1 MLVHNLP
8 HGFYEEQLEK
18 YFSQFGEVTRLRVG
32 RSEKTGGC
40 KGHAFIEF
48 KYPAVAEVAAQS
60 LNNYLMFR
68 HILKTVYIPP
78 NKQTHNYFR
87 QTVHYQTLRD
97 GTKKLI
103 TPTVRRAEEHVDKIN
118 DPVTDEQHA
127 YRVHH
132 SKMKLTAME
141 KKLAAA
147 GIKVDL
153 NSVLYDPEP
162 IKIDNKK
169 KKDENAKLGRKEAK
183 KNAKKEIKTAG
194 AKKSIAKKTT
204 DNTLETL
211 LENTIQSDEESDDD
225 DYEPTPAEIAEADAY
240 VEKLLLGEQSD
251 DDESDQIAIYGSE
264 DDVDDEDDSEDEDND
279 NTLTR
284 LVNNTIDTDDEEQT
298 DDEDFNPSK
307 KSKAEAESK
316 AKAHALEM
324 AKKVAVM
331 AKETKKGA
339 GNKKTSTI
347 KNQKNSTLED
357 LLENTIQSTDEES
370 DDDDFEPAEFDG
382 LQDESSDDDDDQSE
396 ENIDST
402 LTRLI
407 DNTINSDDEIS
418 EDEDYKPTKKEIVAA
433 SAKQKPRAPVAGKKA
448 VKVVKVV
455 KDAKKSKAT
464 ETVHAAGNAKKNK
477 KTTVSVIEPKPSQKR
492 KLSNVDGSQQK
503 QKKKK
508 ETSTGT
514 MIAEPITPPRKVR
527 TNFVSAPTPT
537 PPSKKSQK
545 KSKATVAA
553 TSIQSP
559 HAKVKKNKK
568 VVGTSLSATQ
578 STFVKKN
585 KNAVEIAAKKADVTE
600 KTQSKTVIASVKP
613 VSKHT
618 KPIVTDAK
626 AKKVAVTAAPV
637 KAKQAK
643 PVKKSKSKSK

>member
-1 MLVHNLP
+1 MKLGRGVVLVHNLP

-32 RSEKTGGC
+32 RSEKTGGS
-40 KGHAFIEF
+40 KGYAFIEF

-78 NKQTHNYFR
+78 NKQTHNYFH
-87 QTVHYQTLRD
+87 QTVHHQTLRD

-103 TPTVRRAEEHVDKIN
+103 TPVLQRAEEHVDKIN

-141 KKLAAA
+141 KRLAAA
-147 GIKVDL
+147 GINIDL
-153 NSVLYDPEP
+153 SGVLYDPEP
-162 IKIDNKK
+162 VKTDNKK
-169 KKDENAKLGRKEAK
+169 KNDENAKSGKNESK
-183 KNAKKEIKTAG
+183 KNAKKDIKTAN

-204 DNTLETL
+204 DDTLENL

-251 DDESDQIAIYGSE
+251 DDDSDQIAIYG
-264 DDVDDEDDSEDEDND
+264 DDDDDEDDSEVEDND

-284 LVNNTIDTDDEEQT
+284 LVNNTIDSDDDDQT
-298 DDEDFNPSK
+298 DDEDFIPSK

-316 AKAHALEM
+316 AKAHALGM
-324 AKKVAVM
+324 AKKVAAM
-331 AKETKKGA
+331 AKETKNGA
-339 GNKKTSTI
+339 GDEKTSAK

-357 LLENTIQSTDEES
+357 LLENTIQSSDEES
-370 DDDDFEPAEFDG
+370 DDVDFEPAELDG
-382 LQDESSDDDDDQSE
+382 SDDDDNQSE
-396 ENIDST
+396 ENVDST

-407 DNTINSDDEIS
+407 DNTINSDDDEQS
-418 EDEDYKPTKKEIVAA
+418 EDEDYQPTKKEIAA
-433 SAKQKPRAPVAGKKA
+433 ALAKQKSRASVAGKN
-448 VKVVKVV
+448 VVKVV
-455 KDAKKSKAT
+455 KDAKKPKAIAIA
-464 ETVHAAGNAKKNK
+464 HAAGNAKKNQ
-477 KTTVSVIEPKPSQKR
+477 KTAVSVIEPKPSQKR
-492 KLSNVDGSQQK
+492 KLFSMDGSQQK

-514 MIAEPITPPRKVR
+514 IIVEPITPPPKVR

-537 PPSKKSQK
+537 PQPKKQQR

-553 TSIQSP
+553 TSTQSP
-559 HAKVKKNKK
+559 PAKVKTDKKAAGVSLPTNQSTFGKKNKK
-568 VVGTSLSATQ
+568 
-578 STFVKKN
+578 
-585 KNAVEIAAKKADVTE
+585 AVAILAKKADVAE
-600 KTQSKTVIASVKP
+600 KTQSKKAAASVKP
-613 VSKHT
+613 IAKHT
-618 KPIVTDAK
+618 KPIVVDVK
-626 AKKVAVTAAPV
+626 AKKVTVTAAPA
-637 KAKQAK
+637 KAKQVK
-643 PVKKSKSKSK
+643 PVKKTKSK